1 MLDEVIGMFKSSLL
15 GLGKRVTRDVELI
28 DRIEQEANAI
38 PQRCSALCAERCREL
53 ATTGKVAD
61 AVEAVD

>member
-28 DRIEQEANAI
+28 DKIEQEANAI
-38 PQRCSALCAERCREL
+38 SQRCSDLCAERCREL